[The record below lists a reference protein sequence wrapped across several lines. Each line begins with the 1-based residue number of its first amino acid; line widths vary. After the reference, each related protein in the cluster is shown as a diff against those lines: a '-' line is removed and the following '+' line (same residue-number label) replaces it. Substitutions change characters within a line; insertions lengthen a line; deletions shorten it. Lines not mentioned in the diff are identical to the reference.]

1 MSWKR
6 QEKTILPFDV
16 VPNLVGLSTARLD
29 PAWNEPSDTPL
40 THWAPKTYWMKH
52 IYIPQNIP
60 IYPQFI
66 YKAASGT
73 NRHQHSTDTDRQQEI
88 LFSMYDWV
96 NLELN
101 HNFGKTLKGKIC
113 FTWHFW
119 DIKLSKPPNVPFPK
133 IVGFCNFLRIWHLSQ
148 RNYNWQSF
156 WITL

>member
-6 QEKTILPFDV
+6 QEKTISPFDV
-16 VPNLVGLSTARLD
+16 VPNLVGLSPARLD

-40 THWAPKTYWMKH
+40 STTEHLKRIETYLYTPKYSHTF
-52 IYIPQNIP
+52 P
-60 IYPQFI
+60 IHLQSCI
-66 YKAASGT
+66 
-73 NRHQHSTDTDRQQEI
+73 RHKQTSTDTDRQQEI

-101 HNFGKTLKGKIC
+101 HNFGKTLKGKIL